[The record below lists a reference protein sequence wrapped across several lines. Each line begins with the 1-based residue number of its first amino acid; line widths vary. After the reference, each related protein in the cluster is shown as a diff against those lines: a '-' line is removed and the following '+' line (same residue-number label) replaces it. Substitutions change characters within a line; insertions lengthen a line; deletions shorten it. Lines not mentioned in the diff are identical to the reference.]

1 VIEALILLPALAAAL
16 CFATRRR
23 ALRDAWLLGAAASHA
38 ALVGA
43 LVLARPTPVPGA
55 WLGLDDLGLLFLI
68 PVSALFLA
76 VAVYTVGY
84 LRREPDAPHG
94 DFEEGFLFTNEPHSA
109 FTGCL
114 LLFLATM
121 SLVTAS
127 RHLGLLWVAVEGTTL
142 ASAPLIYFHR
152 HHRSLEATWKYLLV
166 CSVGIGFALLGNL
179 ALVGAGSGAHASVA
193 MGAHASLA
201 LDDLIGAAPGLDRD
215 WLEAALLLFLV
226 GYGTKMGLAPMH
238 TWLPDAHSEAPSP
251 VSALLS
257 GALLACAFLGILRAQ
272 QVLGAAGAPE
282 LGAAP
287 LVAFGLLSMAAG
299 ALFIVRQPDYKR
311 MLAYSSVEH
320 MGIAA
325 VGVGIG
331 GGAVFGAML
340 HVVSHA
346 FAKAALFLVAGN
358 LLARYA
364 SKQSARV
371 RGALEAQPRSAALWI
386 AGLLAIAGL
395 PPSALFVSE
404 LTILRAAVGTQPWLA
419 GAFLLLLAV
428 AFAAMLGAGLP
439 MALGR
444 APADIPRTREP
455 ATALWPPALLAVA
468 LLALGLHLPAPLRAL
483 LEGAARAL
491 GGG

>member
-1 VIEALILLPALAAAL
+1 VISALILLPAIAAGL
-16 CFATRRR
+16 CFATRSR
-23 ALRDAWLLGAAASHA
+23 ALRDAALLGAAAGHA

-43 LVLARPTPVPGA
+43 LVLARPVPVPGA
-55 WLGLDDLGLLFLI
+55 WLGLDDLGLVFLI

-94 DFEEGFLFTNEPHSA
+94 DFEEGFLFTNEPHAA

-179 ALVGAGSGAHASVA
+179 ALVGAAGGSAS
-193 MGAHASLA
+193 ASLGLDA
-201 LDDLIGAAPGLDRD
+201 LIAAAPGLDRG

-272 QVLGAAGAPE
+272 QVLGAAGAPD
-282 LGAAP
+282 LGEAP
-287 LVAFGLLSMAAG
+287 LRAFGLLSMATG

-325 VGVGIG
+325 LGVGIG
-331 GGAVFGAML
+331 GTAVFGALL

-364 SKQSARV
+364 SKQAERV
-371 RGALEAQPRSAALWI
+371 RGALEVAPRSAALWI

-395 PPSALFVSE
+395 PPFALFVSE
-404 LTILRAAVGTQPWLA
+404 LTILRAAVAEQPWIA
-419 GAFLLLLAV
+419 AAFLLLLAV
-428 AFAAMLGAGLP
+428 AFAAMLAAGLP

-444 APADIPRTREP
+444 APSEIARTREP
-455 ATALWPPALLAVA
+455 ASALWPPALLAAA
-468 LLALGLHLPAPLRAL
+468 LVALGLHLPEPLRAIL
-483 LEGAARAL
+483 AGASRAL

>member
-1 VIEALILLPALAAAL
+1 MITALILVPTLAAAL
-16 CFATRRR
+16 CFATRSRP
-23 ALRDAWLLGAAASHA
+23 LRDAWLVGTAVCHA
-38 ALVGA
+38 ALVG
-43 LVLARPTPVPGA
+43 VLAFERPAPTPGA

-84 LRREPDAPHG
+84 LRREPDQPHG
-94 DFEEGFLFTNEPHSA
+94 DLEEGFLFTNEPHSA
-109 FTGCL
+109 FAGCL

-152 HHRSLEATWKYLLV
+152 HHRSLEATWKYMLV

-179 ALVGAGSGAHASVA
+179 ALVGAAAGAAS
-193 MGAHASLA
+193 ASLG
-201 LDDLIGAAPGLDRD
+201 LDDLLATAPQLDRD

-272 QVLGAAGAPE
+272 QVLGAAGAAE

-287 LVAFGLLSMAAG
+287 LRVFGLVSMAVG
-299 ALFIVRQPDYKR
+299 ALLIVRQPDYKR

-325 VGVGIG
+325 LGVGIG
-331 GGAVFGAML
+331 GTAVFGAML
-340 HVVSHA
+340 HIISHA

-364 SKQSARV
+364 SKQAERV
-371 RGALEAQPRSAALWI
+371 RGALAVQPRSAALWI
-386 AGLLAIAGL
+386 AGLLAIAGM
-395 PPSALFVSE
+395 PPFALFLSE
-404 LTILRAAVGTQPWLA
+404 LTILRAAVETQPWLA
-419 GAFLLLLAV
+419 GAFLTLLAV
-428 AFAAMLGAGLP
+428 AFAAMLAAGLP

-444 APADIPRTREP
+444 APAGIPRAPEP
-455 ATALWPPALLAVA
+455 ASALWPPALLAVA

-483 LEGAARAL
+483 LEGASRAL

>member
-1 VIEALILLPALAAAL
+1 VITALILLPAIAAGL
-16 CFATRRR
+16 CFATRSR
-23 ALRDAWLLGAAASHA
+23 ALREAALLGAAIGHA

-43 LVLARPTPVPGA
+43 VFALRPAPGA

-84 LRREPDAPHG
+84 LRREPDAPRG
-94 DFEEGFLFTNEPHSA
+94 DFEEGFLFTNEPQSA

-121 SLVTAS
+121 TLVTAS

-179 ALVGAGSGAHASVA
+179 ALVGAAAGTASV
-193 MGAHASLA
+193 SLGLDA
-201 LDDLIGAAPGLDRD
+201 LVRAAPHLDRD

-272 QVLGAAGAPE
+272 QVLGASGAPE

-287 LVAFGLLSMAAG
+287 LRVFGLLSMAAG

-331 GGAVFGAML
+331 GTAAFGAML

-364 SKQSARV
+364 SKQAERV
-371 RGALEAQPRSAALWI
+371 RGALEVQPRSAALWI

-395 PPSALFVSE
+395 PPFALFVSE
-404 LTILRAAVGTQPWLA
+404 LTILRGAIAAQPWIA

-444 APADIPRTREP
+444 APADVSRTPEP
-455 ATALWPPALLAVA
+455 AGALWPPALLAAA
-468 LLALGLHLPAPLRAL
+468 LLALGLYVPAPLHAL
-483 LEGAARAL
+483 LEGAARAI